1 MDGSS
6 QDDAEGRA
14 DRRAGGRAGQ
24 GAGAGAAKDFAEA
37 HDRLCRIYD
46 KRMLFIVGATRWGTA
61 WVQNCLDAHPNV
73 LAKGE
78 GHFSDMLFPLLAKA
92 FDSYNTEAEKIG
104 NRMQLAGLPGN
115 AAGFTFDDVDHLL
128 ATAVGLIYS
137 RWCRDDDAITCI
149 AEKTP
154 EHVLALDLLDRMFPD
169 MAVVHVIRD
178 GRDEA
183 VSAWDFNIGI
193 SRGEFPRKY
202 PTFAAFAETFA
213 RNWARSV
220 GAARRFGRNNRLRY
234 YQIRCEDLLTE
245 PAPII
250 RRLYRFAQVDDSNSV
265 VRDTMTEAW
274 RMVPLD
280 LDPGVWKDTFDKDA
294 RRAFQRQSGELL
306 KLLEYED

>member
-14 DRRAGGRAGQ
+14 ERHAGGRAGQ
-24 GAGAGAAKDFAEA
+24 GAGGGAAEDFAEA

-154 EHVLALDLLDRMFPD
+154 EHVLALDLLDRMFPN
-169 MAVVHVIRD
+169 MVVVHVIRD

-213 RNWARSV
+213 RNWSRSV

-250 RRLYRFAQVDDSNSV
+250 RRLFRFAQVDDSNTI
-265 VRDTMTEAW
+265 VRETMTEAW

-306 KLLEYED
+306 KLLEYES